1 MSQMIIS
8 RQEWDHMIQKAVEEI
23 EALKEGGLSRE
34 SYYQGHS
41 RVIRDRVKRR
51 RLNVADILKNMERAY
66 YVEEISYIQ
75 PDVVK
80 ADDIPPE

>member
-8 RQEWDHMIQKAVEEI
+8 RQEWDHMIQKAMEEL
-23 EALKEGGLSRE
+23 ESLRYSALSKE

-51 RLNVADILKNMERAY
+51 RLNVADILKDMERAY
-66 YVEEISYIQ
+66 YVEEIRGNEVDEDQ
-75 PDVVK
+75 
-80 ADDIPPE
+80 